1 MYGASSVARWWKIC
15 QPMQELR
22 VPSLGWE
29 DPLEEEMATHSSI
42 LVEIIPR
49 TEEPGRLE
57 SMGSQIVGHDWSTEP
72 SNFNV
77 LLHSKPMV
85 YSAIKL
91 HIVIFAKF
99 NSVFEDLRNICS
111 TSIPHKYNKKIN
123 MPLIR
128 NCIKL
133 KKQASTKNQISSRH
147 WHNA

>member
-1 MYGASSVARWWKIC
+1 
-15 QPMQELR
+15 
-22 VPSLGWE
+22 
-29 DPLEEEMATHSSI
+29 
-42 LVEIIPR
+42 
-49 TEEPGRLE
+49 
-57 SMGSQIVGHDWSTEP
+57 
-72 SNFNV
+72 
-77 LLHSKPMV
+77 MV

-133 KKQASTKNQISSRH
+133 KKQASTKNRSPADTDTMPNSALDLNSPSLLKQ
-147 WHNA
+147 WELLD